1 MKQLFRLSMFIFLL
15 LAPILAN
22 ADDTNGLKTRDAVIF
37 NGGRPHKLIE
47 VQPEGWYY
55 YETQVLTIEFPV
67 AGFEPYTLHVLRLV
81 RGQQQHQHRVATL
94 SHADSADVIWAC
106 RLD

>member
-1 MKQLFRLSMFIFLL
+1 MKRILFILIAFIMLIPCTIV
-15 LAPILAN
+15 AE
-22 ADDTNGLKTRDAVIF
+22 DGTNGLKDAQAVIF

-67 AGFEPYTLHVLRLV
+67 AGFEPYTLSVSSMYNTPGFKVEKGALFSV
-81 RGQQQHQHRVATL
+81 TQ
-94 SHADSADVIWAC
+94 SDY
-106 RLD
+106 

>member
-1 MKQLFRLSMFIFLL
+1 MFIFLL

-67 AGFEPYTLHVLRLV
+67 AGFEPYTLSVSSMYNTPGFKVEKGALFSV
-81 RGQQQHQHRVATL
+81 TQ
-94 SHADSADVIWAC
+94 SDY
-106 RLD
+106 